1 MRRVSLISFVLAIF
15 ALISIAYAVEL
26 RLEPGASVSG
36 GIYDFSVKGAC
47 ATVQGSEAMNAGER
61 GITISAA
68 VKFRS
73 TPKIEGR
80 GLDENKAIIYN
91 MDVIASK
98 GDEFVFA
105 RRADAWVNQMYL
117 NFKDG
122 GEWKVPLKLGGKA
135 HKLGTWAIWTVTM
148 LPQIDVAQG
157 RRQTTVKF
165 YMNGEL
171 VHLQE
176 VQGVPALNQQPII
189 IGKGF
194 GIKDEEWGF
203 KGSLAELEIVP
214 KALEEEEVQELVS
227 KSKLVKLTFR
237 QAHRLS
243 PEFLNAFA
251 KLEKSAS
258 DTGKWMLE
266 VLKKAVVNGLPESQA
281 LELLKSNEKVFAE
294 KDAARIAKRLGQ
306 GGKPLENGDL
316 RKMPKASLEKLVS
329 IVDGKSALHLF
340 SAGKWDILVLEG
352 EGIGTS
358 PLLGI
363 REHCSN
369 SLCRELL
376 GNEPLTW
383 KLEVPDGKKLKAIS
397 PYEYT
402 WRCIPVKN
410 DKGSAAWLAYWK
422 LPDKRIV
429 FMNMAFS
436 GDTADFSL
444 DAIGFEKE
452 NLPVNVVFPILQFA
466 HKNVGTDYLVH
477 PQQGGVNIPNPLV
490 TELPQGSWYPSGHL
504 SMQFGAYYDDASGIY
519 FSPENSAYGIHRYAP
534 RGRKGNLMV
543 QWTFPQAQHSD
554 VPSFAH
560 VRLRSF
566 KGDWFYAA
574 QVYKKHF
581 ALANIKPRKKQPWF
595 EENCFWL
602 SHWTYNEKELKK
614 MPSLMAGIRKFMDM
628 PMSVHWY
635 RWVDNGKGGWPH
647 FNPKDGVKEANE
659 KMLKDG
665 VFTTAYIDT
674 RLWAELDGPGY
685 KSDWEYSTKGKP
697 SAAVNWDGS
706 VNKERYREA
715 CEDVVMCPNA
725 KVWQETM
732 AESCVNVAKAGFKGI
747 YHDQVGASR
756 PFPCYPG
763 NVEWHNHLP
772 GDRHAWARGYYQMF
786 ARINMELAQFPDV
799 VHTTEDANDAYINQ
813 FDAFLPWRW
822 VQQNQVPLFASVYA
836 GHTHFMGRVYD
847 NSGKGTYLSHFV
859 KSGTQLV
866 NGEQIGWFTYAYLR
880 RPAFALYVKRL
891 CHTRKML
898 LGYMNGGDMEHPVR
912 YKEAPLQQTTLWGQG
927 SGKPANVTL
936 PAILSSTWRARDGKA
951 VMIFLNT
958 TETVQKAAPIVPEK
972 GTWYSCKADGSCT
985 MLKPG
990 AVPMEIAS
998 QRLELWSND
1007 ANEAKRFAEEL
1018 KRFETFDFAELGSHF
1033 GILAP
1038 GASPAK
1044 EGFDET
1050 EEAKARTGKGCL
1062 EIKGDAS
1069 KTINHKL
1076 TLLLE
1081 PGTRYRVSL
1090 WLRKEGAS
1098 TCRVSVSNYNK
1109 NNKLKH
1115 YFYKEAKVP
1124 ADDAWHQF
1132 SNEFTTDEELH
1143 NVGLY
1148 IHNVKSQGTVYC
1160 DDIVIEKL

>member
-1 MRRVSLISFVLAIF
+1 MFSFVL
-15 ALISIAYAVEL
+15 SILFFSAAYCVEL

-47 ATVQGSEAMNAGER
+47 ATVQKSEAFNAGER
-61 GITISAA
+61 GLTISAA
-68 VKFRS
+68 VKFSS
-73 TPKIEGR
+73 TPKIEGS

-98 GDEFVFA
+98 GGEFVFA

-122 GEWKVPLKLGGKA
+122 GEWKVPLKLGGKT

-157 RRQTTVKF
+157 RRQTTVRF

-171 VHLQE
+171 VHQQE

-189 IGKGF
+189 IGKGQ

-227 KSKLVKLTFR
+227 KSRLVKLSFR
-237 QAHRLS
+237 QAHKLT
-243 PEFLNAFA
+243 PGFLAAFA
-251 KLEKSAS
+251 NVEKGAS

-266 VLKKAVVNGLPESQA
+266 ALKKAVVNGLPESQV
-281 LELLKSNEKVFAE
+281 LELLKSNEKTFAE
-294 KDAARIAKRLGQ
+294 KDAASIAKRLGQ
-306 GGKPLENGDL
+306 GGKPLENGEL
-316 RKMPKASLEKLVS
+316 RKMPKEGLEKLILS
-329 IVDGKSALHLF
+329 ATGKSALRLF
-340 SAGKWDILVLEG
+340 CTGKWDVLVLEG

-358 PLLGI
+358 PLLGM
-363 REHCSN
+363 REHCGN

-376 GNEPLTW
+376 GNEPLSW
-383 KLEVPDGKKLKAIS
+383 KLELPDGKKLKAVS
-397 PYEYT
+397 PYEYK
-402 WRCIPVKN
+402 WRCIPVKSG
-410 DKGSAAWLAYWK
+410 KGAGAWLAYWM
-422 LPDKRIV
+422 LPDNRLV
-429 FMNMAFS
+429 YMNMAFM
-436 GDTADFSL
+436 DDMADLSL
-444 DAIGFEKE
+444 DAIGYDEGA
-452 NLPVNVVFPILQFA
+452 LPVNVQFPILQFA
-466 HKNVGTDYLVH
+466 HKKEGTDYLVH
-477 PQQGGVNIPNPLV
+477 AVQGGCNIPNPISA
-490 TELPQGSWYPSGHL
+490 ELSQGTWYPCGHL

-519 FSPENSAYGIHRYAP
+519 FSPEDRAFGIFRYGA
-534 RGRKGNLMV
+534 RGRKDNLQV
-543 QWTFPQAQHSD
+543 QWTFPQARHCD
-554 VPSFAH
+554 VPFYAH
-560 VRLRSF
+560 IRLRAF
-566 KGDWFYAA
+566 QGDWFDAA

-581 ALANIKPRKKQPWF
+581 ALANFKPRRRQPWF

-602 SHWTYNEKELKK
+602 SHWTYNEKELKN
-614 MPSLMAGIRKFMDM
+614 MPSLMAGIRKFMEM

-647 FNPKDGVKEANE
+647 FKPKEGVKEANE

-674 RLWAELDGPGY
+674 RLWSELDGPGN
-685 KSDWEYSTKGKP
+685 KTDWEYSAKGKP

-706 VNKERYREA
+706 LNKERYRAA

-732 AESCVNVAKAGFKGI
+732 AASCLDVAKAGFKGI

-763 NVEWHNHLP
+763 DVKKHNHIP
-772 GDRHAWARGYYQMF
+772 GEPHAWTRGYYEMF
-786 ARINMELAQFPDV
+786 ARINMELGQFPDV

-822 VQQNQVPLFASVYA
+822 VQQNQIPLFAAVYA
-836 GHTHFMGRVYD
+836 GHTQFMGRVYD
-847 NSGKGTYLSHFV
+847 NSGKGTFLSHFV

-866 NGEQIGWFTYAYLR
+866 NGEQIGWFTYTYLK

-898 LGYMNGGDMEHPVR
+898 LGYMNSGDMEHPVR
-912 YKEAPLQQTTLWGQG
+912 YQQAPASQTTLWGQG

-936 PAILSSTWRARDGKA
+936 PAILSSSWRAQDGKE
-951 VMIFLNT
+951 VVIFLNT
-958 TETVQKAAPIVPEK
+958 AETPQKALPIVPEK

-990 AVPMEIAS
+990 AVPMEIAA

-1007 ANEAKRFAEEL
+1007 ANEARRLAEEL
-1018 KRFETFDFAELGSHF
+1018 KRFETFEFAELGRHF

-1038 GASPAK
+1038 GASLPVK
-1044 EGFDET
+1044 VDFDEM
-1050 EEAKARTGKGCL
+1050 ENARARTGKGCL
-1062 EIKGDAS
+1062 ELKGDAS
-1069 KTINHKL
+1069 KTINRKL

-1081 PGTRYRVSL
+1081 PGARYRVSL

-1098 TCRVSVSNYNK
+1098 TCRVSASNYSK
-1109 NNKLKH
+1109 GNKLKH

-1132 SNEFTTDEELH
+1132 STEFTTDAELH

-1148 IHNVKSQGTVYC
+1148 IHNVKSQGIVFC
-1160 DDIVIEKL
+1160 DDVVIEKL